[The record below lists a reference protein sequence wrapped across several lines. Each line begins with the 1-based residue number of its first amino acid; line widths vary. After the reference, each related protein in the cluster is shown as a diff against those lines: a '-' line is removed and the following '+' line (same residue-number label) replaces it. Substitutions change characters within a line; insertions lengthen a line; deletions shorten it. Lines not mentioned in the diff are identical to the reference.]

1 MAFGPA
7 AMGYDRAI
15 TIFSPDGS
23 LYQVDYAFE
32 AVKKGWTTL
41 GVKTKAGVVLIGE
54 KRKATQLLDVDS
66 IEKVFILD
74 DHVGCSFA
82 GLASDGRILIDY
94 ARSQALQHRLI
105 YDEPI
110 NIDYLTKL
118 VSDVKQM
125 YTQHGGVR
133 PFGVALII
141 GGIDRGKTPKL
152 LMTEPSGQF
161 MPYYAVAIGQGGYT
175 ATEYFEKNYREDLNM
190 QDTILLGIRALA
202 STLKPGEKLAPS
214 NIEVGFADVDS
225 GMFRKMSFEERA
237 SILQKL

>member
-1 MAFGPA
+1 MSFGPA

-41 GVKTKAGVVLIGE
+41 GIKTKAGVVIASE
-54 KRKATQLLDVDS
+54 KKKAAQLLDVEN
-66 IEKVFILD
+66 IEKIFILD

-82 GLASDGRILIDY
+82 GLASDGRVLIDY
-94 ARSQALQHRLI
+94 ARNTALQHKLT

-110 NIDYLTKL
+110 NIEYLVKL
-118 VSDVKQM
+118 VSDLKQV

-141 GGIDRGKTPKL
+141 GGIDKGVPKL
-152 LMTEPSGQF
+152 YMTEPSGQF
-161 MPYYAVAIGQGGYT
+161 MPYFAVAIGQGGYA
-175 ATEYFEKNYREDLNM
+175 ATEYLEKSYKEDMSLE
-190 QDTILLGIRALA
+190 DTILLALRALA
-202 STLKPGEKLAPS
+202 STLKPGEKLTPS
-214 NIEVGFADVDS
+214 TVEIGYASVETNI
-225 GMFRKMSFEERA
+225 FRKMTTDER
-237 SILQKL
+237 LQYIQKMG

>member
-1 MAFGPA
+1 
-7 AMGYDRAI
+7 MGYDRAI

-32 AVKKGWTTL
+32 AVKRGWTTL
-41 GVKTKAGVVLIGE
+41 GVKTKSGVVLLAE
-54 KRKATQLLDVDS
+54 KRKATQLLDVDG
-66 IEKVFILD
+66 IEKIFMLD
-74 DHVGCSFA
+74 DHVGCTFA

-110 NIDYLTKL
+110 SIEYLTK
-118 VSDVKQM
+118 VISDVKQA

-133 PFGVALII
+133 PFGVALIV
-141 GGIDRGKTPKL
+141 GGIDKGKQPKL

-175 ATEYFEKNYREDLNM
+175 ATEYLEKNYKEDLDI
-190 QDTILLGIRALA
+190 QSTILLALRALMA
-202 STLKPGEKLAPS
+202 TLKPGEKLNYS
-214 NIEVGFADVDS
+214 SVEIGYADVDS
-225 GMFRKMSFEERA
+225 GTFKKLTTEER
-237 SILQKL
+237 SDLLQKI

>member
-41 GVKTKAGVVLIGE
+41 GVKSKSAVVVLGE
-54 KRKATQLLDVDS
+54 KKKASELLDLDN

-82 GLASDGRILIDY
+82 GLASDGRVLIDY
-94 ARSQALQHRLI
+94 ARDSALQHRLI

-110 NIDYLTKL
+110 SIEYLTKL
-118 VSDVKQM
+118 ISDVKQK
-125 YTQHGGVR
+125 YTQYGGLR

-141 GGIDRGKTPKL
+141 GGVDKKVTKL
-152 LMTEPSGQF
+152 FMTEPSGQF
-161 MPYYAVAIGQGGYT
+161 MPYQAVAIGQGGYA
-175 ATEYFEKNYREDLNM
+175 ATEYLEKNYKEDINVE
-190 QDTILLGIRALA
+190 DTILLALNA
-202 STLKPGEKLAPS
+202 LKSTLKPGEKLGPS
-214 NIEVGFADVDS
+214 NVEIGYASVDT
-225 GMFRKMSFEERA
+225 GVFRKLSTEEKLGF
-237 SILQKL
+237 LQKLG